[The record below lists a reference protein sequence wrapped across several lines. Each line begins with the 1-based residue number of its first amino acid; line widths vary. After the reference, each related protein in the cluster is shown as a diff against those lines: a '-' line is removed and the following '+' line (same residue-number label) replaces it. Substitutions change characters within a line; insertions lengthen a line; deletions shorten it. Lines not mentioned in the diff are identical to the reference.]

1 MNSGS
6 AGSLRRCGWART
18 DLAVAYHDTEWGV
31 PQHDDRI
38 LFEFLILESAQA
50 GLSWETILKKRDNF
64 RRAFDDFDPAVVA
77 RYGEHKIARLMADS
91 GIIRNR
97 MKIEASIQNARAFEA
112 VQEEFGSFN
121 AYVWQFVCDEPIRNA
136 WTRLEEIP
144 SRTPESETMSKALK
158 ERGFKFIGP
167 TICYAFMQ
175 AVGLVN
181 DHLVL
186 CFRYNEIVR

>member
-64 RRAFDDFDPAVVA
+64 RKAFDYFDPAVVA
-77 RYGEHKIARLMADS
+77 KYGEHKIARLMADP

-97 MKIEASIQNARAFEA
+97 MKIEAAIQNARAFET

-121 AYVWQFVCDEPIRNA
+121 AYVWQFVCEEPIRNA

-158 ERGFKFIGP
+158 ARNFKFVGP

-181 DHLVL
+181 DHLVY

>member
-1 MNSGS
+1 
-6 AGSLRRCGWART
+6 
-18 DLAVAYHDTEWGV
+18 
-31 PQHDDRI
+31 
-38 LFEFLILESAQA
+38 
-50 GLSWETILKKRDNF
+50 
-64 RRAFDDFDPAVVA
+64 
-77 RYGEHKIARLMADS
+77 MADS

-97 MKIEASIQNARAFEA
+97 MKIEASIQNARAFEV

-121 AYVWQFVCDEPIRNA
+121 AYVWQFVCEEPIRNA